1 MHRRKVA
8 APLAAVIA
16 SALALAACSS
26 DSGTKNAS
34 AGSAVQS
41 GSPLDLRGVCP
52 DPIVFQKDW
61 QPESEHGV
69 LYNLLGPGYTVDTNK
84 KKVAGPLVAQGVN
97 TGVKIEIRT
106 GGPAIGFQEVPAV
119 MYLDKSINIGF
130 VSTDQAV
137 GYSQG
142 QPTLAVMAPLDIS
155 PLAVMW
161 DPKTYPQFNTISDIG
176 QTSTKVLYTQ
186 GLTYMEYL
194 VGSGI
199 LRRSQLDGSYIGRP
213 TCSSRP
219 AARTPCR
226 ASPRPSPTSTKRR
239 SRRGAGR
246 CATSWS
252 MTPATRST
260 SPPSPSGPP
269 TSSSSPPA

>member
-199 LRRSQLDGSYIGRP
+199 LRRSQLDGSYTGAPDLFVAARGKDALQGFSTSEPYLYEKEIKAWGRP
-213 TCSSRP
+213 LRYQLVNDTGYPIYQSALAIRT
-219 AARTPCR
+219 AA
-226 ASPRPSPTSTKRR
+226 
-239 SRRGAGR
+239 
-246 CATSWS
+246 
-252 MTPATRST
+252 
-260 SPPSPSGPP
+260 
-269 TSSSSPPA
+269 SSSSPPA